1 MYFSDVMRGLL
12 RRWYVLLIGFVL
24 AGACAFAVF
33 EAVPVRYE
41 ANASMLLL
49 PPDESV
55 ELQPGSNPY
64 LLLGGLEQALAVL
77 TTRLGSQTLHEEI
90 PSSAGE
96 YGVSGDTT
104 SGAAFLLITTQA
116 DSERNA
122 LDLLADVQD
131 AAERQLIAMQEELE
145 ITGASS
151 ILLMPVT
158 ADVTATALSSTRM
171 QLALAVAGAGIVLT
185 VIAAASIEG
194 LSATRTRRRAA
205 QDAPPPRDR
214 TLREPLRARELLQAF
229 GTPRLVR
236 GMRRRRPADETDETA
251 PADEPV

>member
-1 MYFSDVMRGLL
+1 MYFSDVIRGLL

-24 AGACAFAVF
+24 AGVGAYGVY

-55 ELQPGSNPY
+55 ELQEGSNPY

-77 TTRLGSQTLHEEI
+77 TSRLGSQALREEI
-90 PSSAGE
+90 PSAAGD
-96 YGVSGDTT
+96 YAVSGDTT
-104 SGAAFLLITTQA
+104 SGAAFLLITAQA
-116 DSERNA
+116 DSERA
-122 LDLLADVQD
+122 TLDLLDDVQS
-131 AAERQLIAMQEELE
+131 AAERQLVTMQEELDV
-145 ITGASS
+145 TGASS

-171 QLALAVAGAGIVLT
+171 QLTLAVAGAGVVLT
-185 VIAAASIEG
+185 IIAAASIEG
-194 LSATRTRRRAA
+194 LSATRSRRRAA
-205 QDAPPPRDR
+205 QDAPPPRER
-214 TLREPLRARELLQAF
+214 TLREPLQAREMLQTF
-229 GTPRLVR
+229 GAPRPLGR
-236 GMRRRRPADETDETA
+236 TRRKRPADTTDETA